1 MLPTGCYPGGALY
14 VGKNEN
20 LKSTKIIALLEKEYG
35 LTVTKGTE
43 FDNNKVVMPERSK
56 PKKDEIEK
64 AIRTGESPPRLVLQQ
79 VIDEALNDN
88 PDVHDFTERLFIAG
102 VTVKPNIAS
111 TGRVNGLAF
120 DLNGITFSGSK
131 LGKKY
136 GWSQLQKQIDYNPE
150 RDNSLLKRL
159 KEAAQKNDEII
170 SSQPTS
176 QYTISFDAKA
186 RENSERIGISDDRHH
201 KSVKAGIVSTQ
212 PGRTNVSAKS
222 KQDKPKIRQI
232 KHHVGGRFSTSSR
245 NDYNSYIPV
254 KKRDFNMQN
263 EIEIKRKKRHR
274 QQEDEL
280 LIITGKKRDD
290 MDSQNFADEQKK
302 FYKTINLAFEKRGN
316 SWYSKHSGM
325 LAFTEMDDKIV
336 GGEGLMN
343 KDGTYNEAAMKA
355 MKQAAQLKFGDT
367 FHSTGPADYVRE
379 SWFATAKIGCLNTGY
394 EPQTSDLDRL
404 IDELKKHEEKYGKP
418 IYLHPVILK
427 QLSDH
432 KKQLDYTKQRMKTAS
447 GGKSDAAIKAEQKR
461 LLNQKQAGSV
471 NIGVM
476 VDRFRNK
483 QEQTNNHE
491 NKPDQP
497 SV

>member
-1 MLPTGCYPGGALY
+1 MK
-14 VGKNEN
+14 KN
-20 LKSTKIIALLEKEYG
+20 
-35 LTVTKGTE
+35 
-43 FDNNKVVMPERSK
+43 
-56 PKKDEIEK
+56 EIEK
-64 AIRTGESPPRLVLQQ
+64 TIRTGQAPTRLLLQQ
-79 VIDEALNDN
+79 VIDEALIDN
-88 PDVHDFTERLFIAG
+88 PDLHDFTERLFIAG

-136 GWSQLQKQIDYNPE
+136 SWNQLQEQIDYNPE

-170 SSQPTS
+170 SSQSTS
-176 QYTISFDAKA
+176 QYTISINEKA
-186 RENSERIGISDDRHH
+186 REDSERIGSSDDRHH

-212 PGRTNVSAKS
+212 PGRTNVSAQS
-222 KQDKPKIRQI
+222 KQDKPKVKQI
-232 KHHVGGRFSTSSR
+232 YRDTDDHFNTSSS
-245 NDYNSYIPV
+245 NDYNSFINV

-274 QQEDEL
+274 QHEEQL

-290 MDSQNFADEQKK
+290 MDSQKLAEEQKE
-302 FYKTINLAFEKRGN
+302 FYKTLELAFEKRGN
-316 SWYSKHSGM
+316 SWYSKHNGM
-325 LAFTEMDDKIV
+325 QAFTEMDDKIV

-367 FHSTGPADYVRE
+367 FHSTGPAEYVRE

-418 IYLHPVILK
+418 IYLHPVISK
-427 QLSDH
+427 QLNDH
-432 KKQLDYTKQRMKTAS
+432 KRQLDYTKKHMRTAS
-447 GGKSDAAIKAEQKR
+447 RGKSEAESKADTKR
-461 LLNQKQAGSV
+461 ALNQKAMATV
-471 NIGVM
+471 NIGSM

-483 QEQTNNHE
+483 HEQRNDHE
-491 NKPDQP
+491 NRDGFEHK
-497 SV
+497 